1 MLTATGAPVGAAAA
15 AGSVRARP
23 PYATAT
29 ARPGIRL
36 SVTVLLDLELP
47 LHPGMDQAHEV
58 QRRALLGGHVE
69 RDRVAL
75 VLPDQGRVTGLV
87 HLGRRALPDAVLEEV
102 ELRRRLAV
110 GIRAMGLAEL
120 LADLAAAQDLGRRAR
135 QVLLGDDAQGVR
147 ASLPALLTTLTVPP
161 DFT

>member
-1 MLTATGAPVGAAAA
+1 MLTATGAPVGAAAG

-23 PYATAT
+23 PAATAT

-58 QRRALLGGHVE
+58 QRRALLRRYVE

-87 HLGRRALPDAVLEEV
+87 QLWRRVLPETVIREVVLRGGV
-102 ELRRRLAV
+102 AV
-110 GIRAMGLAEL
+110 GIRA
-120 LADLAAAQDLGRRAR
+120 
-135 QVLLGDDAQGVR
+135 VR
-147 ASLPALLTTLTVPP
+147 L
-161 DFT
+161 